1 MLQEEIQPAILKM
14 LVEDVPR
21 NLQRFDPTTN
31 RFLTEGGWAVTNQDI
46 VYPMALLYTTEHP
59 DNPYYQDGELLEIIG
74 RAGDAWRDFQYPDGK
89 VEFIKVDGSTWGP
102 TYMPWSMY
110 HWVETY
116 GLLCDQLDEARRQRW
131 EEGLTLAYDGITQQ
145 IADGRVHNIPCW
157 NGMASFRAGQI
168 FGRADWQEAGRRM
181 IHLTVGEQ
189 QPQGYWDE
197 HGGPTTSYNLVYLHA
212 IGLYYFFSGDENVLD
227 CLRRG
232 TEFHIR
238 YTYPDGCMVETI
250 DGRVK
255 YHHTVIESAY
265 PAFSLFPEGRRF
277 VRFLLEN
284 LLAQRAAAPEPH
296 VTYIITNGERKPSGG
311 NFGLSTRLAS
321 ALAHYQVGAE
331 AAIPQDSS
339 AYQIHDEGIA
349 LIRRQDGWFTA
360 VSGFMVPAVESRW
373 GLDRQAF
380 CSIWHDQTGL
390 IIGGGNAKSQ
400 PAFSNFVFTNGSE
413 PLYLPDSAHLR
424 SDAAR
429 DTVELDYGGPRGV
442 LTVEPQDNT
451 RLLLQLEAPAQPA
464 HSKVVGQLMFRIA
477 PGDTLRTGAGA
488 EVVVDE
494 TPITFTAE
502 EAGGSIAQ
510 GKWRIHLPAGSIF
523 QWPVAPFN
531 PYAADGAAPI
541 EEAAAI
547 VTLAPSEK
555 SGQLAIEILG

>member
-1 MLQEEIQPAILKM
+1 MQQEEIQPAILRM
-14 LVEDVPR
+14 LVADVPR
-21 NLQRFDPTTN
+21 NLKRFDPATN

-46 VYPMALLYTTEHP
+46 VYPMALLYTTSHP
-59 DNPYYQDGELLEIIG
+59 DNPYYQDPHLLEIIG

-89 VEFIKVDGSTWGP
+89 VEFVKVDGSVWGP

-116 GLLCDQLDEARRQRW
+116 ALLRERLDDVRRQRW
-131 EEGLTLAYDGITQQ
+131 QEGLTLAYDGITQQ
-145 IADGRVHNIPCW
+145 IADGRVHNIPTW

-168 FGRADWQEAGRRM
+168 FDRADWQEAGRRM
-181 IHLTVGEQ
+181 IHLTVAEQ
-189 QPQGYWDE
+189 RPQGYWNE

-212 IGLYYFFSGDENVLD
+212 IGLYYFFSGDESVLD

-255 YHHTVIESAY
+255 YHHNVIESAY

-277 VRFLLEN
+277 VRFLVER

-296 VTYIITNGERKPSGG
+296 VTYIITSGERKPSGG
-311 NFGLSTRLAS
+311 NFGLSSRLAS
-321 ALAHYQVGAE
+321 ALAHYQVGPE
-331 AAIPQDSS
+331 ETIPQESD
-339 AYQIHDEGIA
+339 AYRLHDEGHS
-349 LIRRQDGWFTA
+349 LIRQQDGWFTCL
-360 VSGFMVPAVESRW
+360 SGFVVPAVDSRW

-380 CSIWHDQTGL
+380 CSVWHDHTGL

-400 PAFSNFVFTNGSE
+400 PEFSNFVFKDGDA
-413 PLYLPDSAHLR
+413 PLYLPDSAQLHP
-424 SDAAR
+424 DGAR
-429 DTVELDYGGPRGV
+429 DTVTLNYGARMGSI
-442 LTVEPQDNT
+442 TVEPKGKRQ
-451 RLLLQLEAPAQPA
+451 LLVQLETPEQANA
-464 HSKVVGQLMFRIA
+464 VGQLMFKVA
-477 PGDTLRTGAGA
+477 PGDTLSTGAGVA
-488 EVVVDE
+488 YRLDE
-494 TPITFTAE
+494 TPLALTAE

-510 GKWRIHLPAGSIF
+510 GKWRIHLPPGSTF

-547 VTLAPSEK
+547 VTLVPGAN
-555 SGQLAIEILG
+555 SGQLTIEILMP